1 MTLANGRER
10 VPTDRPGSPP
20 EIAAI
25 AASKRGAARAPDL
38 HLDLVPPMKNVA
50 LLFAPLL
57 VGARLLAGC
66 SDAPG
71 EALDPNAAGAGPA
84 TTGREPGPGP
94 TTPGGGADGGG
105 GSDGGNG
112 ADGDAAVV
120 PPPKVLAG
128 PVAMLAAE
136 VSARSPGTNA
146 AIAVLDLKTGEY
158 ASASGIERHVSASS
172 PKAIWVAAAL
182 DKAGVAALAPYAQP
196 IFRDSDNN
204 AAGSAIDLAGG
215 MNAVNVFYSGKAGMV
230 DSGLTQWFGSR
241 VATNSPRKMGDDNY
255 FTAKDAVT
263 FLSRLDK
270 GTLLGATETTQLET
284 WMTWS
289 PRTGFG
295 GWLGTLLPTAVRTSM
310 MHKGGWLPPG
320 CCNDDATYNTLNEIG
335 IVEVAPGHR
344 YAVAI
349 LARRGND
356 WYGKQAPWVERAS
369 CVIYRAASGTP
380 KASLDCND

>member
-1 MTLANGRER
+1 MPALFDLATLAKKLT
-10 VPTDRPGSPP
+10 V
-20 EIAAI
+20 AI
-25 AASKRGAARAPDL
+25 LP
-38 HLDLVPPMKNVA
+38 VA
-50 LLFAPLL
+50 LA
-57 VGARLLAGC
+57 GGHLLAC
-66 SDAPG
+66 SDAPAGDLAPG
-71 EALDPNAAGAGPA
+71 EAAPAAGSSGAPSASGGPA
-84 TTGREPGPGP
+84 TAV
-94 TTPGGGADGGG
+94 TPPSRGGGGADA
-105 GSDGGNG
+105 GSD
-112 ADGDAAVV
+112 ARGDASVAAPV
-120 PPPKVLAG
+120 PVLAA

-136 VSARSPGTNA
+136 VAARSPGTDT

-158 ASASGIERHVSASS
+158 AAASDAERHVSASS

-182 DKAGVAALAPYAQP
+182 DHSGIAAMTPYAQP

-215 MNAVNVFYSGKAGMV
+215 PDAVNVFYGGKAGMV
-230 DSGLTQWFGSR
+230 DSALTQWFGNR
-241 VATNSPRKMGDDNY
+241 VATNSPRKLGDDNY

-270 GTLLGATETTQLET
+270 GTLIGAAETTQLET

-289 PRTGFG
+289 PRSGFG
-295 GWLGTLLPTAVRTSM
+295 GWLGTLLPEGVRTAM

-320 CCNDDATYNTLNEIG
+320 CCGDDATYNTLNEIG

-349 LARRGND
+349 LARRGTD

-380 KASLDCND
+380 AASLTCND

>member
-1 MTLANGRER
+1 
-10 VPTDRPGSPP
+10 
-20 EIAAI
+20 
-25 AASKRGAARAPDL
+25 
-38 HLDLVPPMKNVA
+38 MKNIA
-50 LLFAPLL
+50 LATAPILL
-57 VGARLLAGC
+57 LLAC
-66 SDAPG
+66 SDTAGQLDGRDAPA
-71 EALDPNAAGAGPA
+71 EA
-84 TTGREPGPGP
+84 
-94 TTPGGGADGGG
+94 
-105 GSDGGNG
+105 SDGGATLGPSEGG
-112 ADGDAAVV
+112 ASDAGSESKGDAGTA
-120 PPPKVLAG
+120 PAPKVLAA
-128 PVAMLAAE
+128 PVATLASELA
-136 VSARSPGTNA
+136 ARSPGTEA
-146 AIAVLDLKTGEY
+146 AIAVLDLATGEY
-158 ASASGIERHVSASS
+158 AGASDVVRHVSASS

-182 DKAGVAALAPYAQP
+182 DKAGVAAMAPYAQP
-196 IFRDSDNN
+196 IFRDSDND

-230 DSGLTQWFGSR
+230 DSGLTQWFGNR

-270 GTLLGATETTQLET
+270 GTLLGATETAQLET

-295 GWLGTLLPTAVRTSM
+295 GWLGTLLPADVRASM

-320 CCNDDATYNTLNEIG
+320 CCSDDATYNTLNEIG

-349 LARRGND
+349 LARRGSD

-380 KASLDCND
+380 AASLDCAD

>member
-1 MTLANGRER
+1 VDSGAEASAADGATVTPPNVLAAPVATLAGE
-10 VPTDRPGSPP
+10 
-20 EIAAI
+20 
-25 AASKRGAARAPDL
+25 
-38 HLDLVPPMKNVA
+38 
-50 LLFAPLL
+50 
-57 VGARLLAGC
+57 LA
-66 SDAPG
+66 
-71 EALDPNAAGAGPA
+71 
-84 TTGREPGPGP
+84 
-94 TTPGGGADGGG
+94 
-105 GSDGGNG
+105 
-112 ADGDAAVV
+112 
-120 PPPKVLAG
+120 
-128 PVAMLAAE
+128 
-136 VSARSPGTNA
+136 ARSPGTDA

-158 ASASGIERHVSASS
+158 AASSDLVRHVSASS

-182 DKAGVAALAPYAQP
+182 DKAGVAAMTPYAQP

-204 AAGSAIDLAGG
+204 ASGSAIDLAGG
-215 MNAVNVFYSGKAGMV
+215 MNAVNVFYGGKAGMV
-230 DSGLTQWFGSR
+230 DSGLTQWFGGR

-270 GTLLGATETTQLET
+270 GTLLGATETAKLET

-295 GWLGTLLPTAVRTSM
+295 GWLGTLLPAAVRTSM

-320 CCNDDATYNTLNEIG
+320 CCGDDATYNTLNEIG

-344 YAVAI
+344 YAIAI
-349 LARRGND
+349 LARRGSD

-380 KASLDCND
+380 VASLDCKD

>member
-1 MTLANGRER
+1 
-10 VPTDRPGSPP
+10 
-20 EIAAI
+20 
-25 AASKRGAARAPDL
+25 
-38 HLDLVPPMKNVA
+38 MKTPA
-50 LLFAPLL
+50 LLLPLL
-57 VGARLLAGC
+57 SSLLLGAC
-66 SDAPG
+66 SDAP
-71 EALDPNAAGAGPA
+71 ADDLGAQDGVH
-84 TTGREPGPGP
+84 EPGPSGQESGSP
-94 TTPGGGADGGG
+94 MPGHAPNAVGDAGGGAH
-105 GSDGGNG
+105 
-112 ADGDAAVV
+112 ADAPPDAPA
-120 PPPKVLAG
+120 PKVLAA

-136 VSARSPGTNA
+136 VAVRSPGTSA
-146 AIAVLDLKTGEY
+146 AIAVMDLATGEY
-158 ASASGIERHVSASS
+158 AGSNDVERHVSASS

-182 DKAGVAALAPYAQP
+182 DHSGIAAMTPYAQP

-215 MNAVNVFYSGKAGMV
+215 MNAVNVFYGAKAGMV
-230 DSGLTQWFGSR
+230 DSALTQWFGSR

-263 FLSRLDK
+263 FLSKLDK
-270 GTLLGATETTQLET
+270 GTLLGASETSQLET

-295 GWLGTLLPTAVRTSM
+295 GWLGTLLPAAAKASM

-320 CCNDDATYNTLNEIG
+320 CCGDDATYNTLNEIG

-369 CVIYRAASGTP
+369 CVIHRAASKTSP
-380 KASLDCND
+380 ASLDCRD

>member
-1 MTLANGRER
+1 MWLGI
-10 VPTDRPGSPP
+10 GS
-20 EIAAI
+20 AAWT
-25 AASKRGAARAPDL
+25 S
-38 HLDLVPPMKNVA
+38 HSPMKNAV
-50 LLFAPLL
+50 LLLAPLVL
-57 VGARLLAGC
+57 LGGHALTACSSPPDEDLAPHDGTPGAAATGAGQGPNGPTPPASTGDAGPNAHLDASADAPAPKLLA
-66 SDAPG
+66 A
-71 EALDPNAAGAGPA
+71 
-84 TTGREPGPGP
+84 
-94 TTPGGGADGGG
+94 
-105 GSDGGNG
+105 
-112 ADGDAAVV
+112 
-120 PPPKVLAG
+120 

-136 VSARSPGTNA
+136 VAARTPGTGA
-146 AIAVLDLKTGEY
+146 AIAVLDLMTGEY
-158 ASASGIERHVSASS
+158 AGANDVERHVSASS

-182 DKAGVAALAPYAQP
+182 DKSGVAAVTPYAQL

-215 MNAVNVFYSGKAGMV
+215 MNAVNVFYGGKAGMV
-230 DSGLTQWFGSR
+230 DSALTQWFGGR

-263 FLSRLDK
+263 FLSRLDQ
-270 GTLLGATETTQLET
+270 GTLLGAAQTSQLET

-295 GWLGTLLPTAVRTSM
+295 GWLGTMLPAATKASM

-320 CCNDDATYNTLNEIG
+320 CCGDDATYNTLNEIG

-349 LARRGND
+349 LARRGSD

-380 KASLDCND
+380 KASLGCND